1 MTRRCQSCLRL
12 FPGDVCPGCGMDHV
26 IHVECTEEERMGVP
40 TWNSPT
46 GHRNAGVVRGRFCVT
61 PGCGQEIP
69 SGKGGRRYCFDCRP
83 MARHEA
89 QAKYLAA
96 MPLEKRREM
105 WRRIKAKRRQTVP
118 RPVGG
123 SQGPIGR
130 TERPGSGRGTP
141 HPKGAA

>member
-26 IHVECTEEERMGVP
+26 IHVEVTDEERRGLP
-40 TWNSPT
+40 SPNARPT
-46 GHRNAGVVRGRFCVT
+46 GTVNAGVVRGRFCIT

-83 MARHEA
+83 KTRSEA
-89 QAKYLAA
+89 QMKYLAA
-96 MPLEKRREM
+96 MPVEERRAM
-105 WRRIKAKRRQTVP
+105 WRRIKANRRVP

-123 SQGPIGR
+123 PQGPIGR
-130 TERPGSGRGTP
+130 TERPGSGRGTS
-141 HPKGAA
+141 PKGAA